1 MTTHT
6 DGGRNLASYGRPC
19 PVCNGSTYRIPRRL
33 VDLLVSIFT
42 PVHRF
47 RCRSMSCSWEGNIRE
62 KGTGLLNTLKEK

>member
-6 DGGRNLASYGRPC
+6 DGYRSLASYGRPC
-19 PVCNGSTYRIPRRL
+19 PVCNGSTDRIPRRL

-47 RCRSMSCSWEGNIRE
+47 RCRSVSCIWEGNIRE
-62 KGTGLLNTLKEK
+62 KGTQLLNTLKEK